1 MKKFITEIILV
12 GNHEKNPEIFS
23 EGAIRISVRDDG
35 GGRFLEIEDAVGEEP
50 HIKLDFNELDEFF
63 AACRELQQ

>member
-12 GNHEKNPEIFS
+12 GNHEKSPEIFS

-35 GGRFLEIEDAVGEEP
+35 GGRFLEIEDAGGEP
-50 HIKLDFNELDEFF
+50 SIKLDFNELDDFF
-63 AACRELQQ
+63 AACKEMQQ